1 MKMTVLKRRLSLI
14 LCVVFIAAVTLF
26 TSGCNDKKNSSGD
39 SQSAVS
45 EVQYSVSEGQASASD
60 TKVLGEGAT
69 KFYFTV
75 TDMDGGETKFEIN
88 TDKTTVG
95 DALVELGLI
104 SGDEGEYGL
113 YVKKVNGITA
123 DYDKDGTYWAFYV
136 DGEYATTGVDSTE
149 VKAGAAYAFKQE
161 K

>member
-1 MKMTVLKRRLSLI
+1 MKMTVLKGRLSLI

-26 TSGCNDKKNSSGD
+26 TSGCNDNQNSSID
-39 SQSAVS
+39 SQPAVS
-45 EVQYSVSEGQASASD
+45 EAQSSVSD
-60 TKVLGEGAT
+60 INVLGDGAT

-95 DALVELGLI
+95 DALTELGLI
-104 SGDEGEYGL
+104 SGDESEYGF

-123 DYDKDGTYWAFYV
+123 DYDKDGTYWAFYI

-149 VKAGAAYAFKQE
+149 VKAGTTYAFKQE

>member
-1 MKMTVLKRRLSLI
+1 MKMTVLKGRLSLI

-26 TSGCNDKKNSSGD
+26 TSGCNDNQNSSID
-39 SQSAVS
+39 SQPAVS
-45 EVQYSVSEGQASASD
+45 EAQSSVSD
-60 TKVLGEGAT
+60 INVLGDGAT

-95 DALVELGLI
+95 DALTELGLI
-104 SGDEGEYGL
+104 SGDESEYGL

-123 DYDKDGTYWAFYV
+123 DYDKDSTYWAFYI

-149 VKAGAAYAFKQE
+149 VKAGTTYAFKQE

>member
-26 TSGCNDKKNSSGD
+26 TSGCNDNQDSSLE
-39 SQSAVS
+39 SQPAVS
-45 EVQYSVSEGQASASD
+45 EVQSSVSDA
-60 TKVLGEGAT
+60 KILGEGAT

-95 DALVELGLI
+95 DALTELDLI
-104 SGDEGEYGL
+104 SGDESEYGL

-123 DYDKDGTYWAFYV
+123 DYDKDGSYWAFYV

-149 VKAGAAYAFKQE
+149 VKAGTTYAFKQE